1 MTASPYHI
9 NDDMTNTSPTP
20 LVTVIVAV
28 FNGVTTLQH
37 CIDSVIQQS
46 YPNKEL
52 IIIDGGSK
60 DGTVDLLKKN
70 NDSINYW
77 ISEPDHGI
85 YNAWNK
91 ALMHAKGEW
100 ICFLGADDYFW
111 NDLVLERMTAEL
123 VKVPAEISVAYGQVM
138 LINEAGESLY
148 PVGNPWEII
157 KGKFMQVMCIPHQG
171 TMHRRSLFER
181 NGIFDESF
189 RVGGDYEFLLRE
201 LKSAEAVF
209 IPSIVVA
216 GMRLGGISST
226 PANSIEMLRDFRRA
240 QLMHGQRMP
249 SFKWMM
255 ALSKVYLR
263 LVLWRMLGE
272 KSARKA
278 LDFARRIVGLPKYWT
293 RS

>member
-1 MTASPYHI
+1 
-9 NDDMTNTSPTP
+9 MTNTASTP

-28 FNGVTTLQH
+28 FNGVATLQQ
-37 CIDSVIQQS
+37 CIDSVTQQS
-46 YPNKEL
+46 YPNIEL

-60 DGTVDLLKKN
+60 DGTVEILAAN
-70 NDSINYW
+70 GDSIDYW
-77 ISEPDHGI
+77 ISEPDSGI
-85 YNAWNK
+85 FNAWNK
-91 ALMHAKGEW
+91 ALMHTKGEW

-111 NDLVLERMTAEL
+111 NDHVLERMATEL
-123 VKVPAEISVAYGQVM
+123 VKVPAEISVVYGQVM

-181 NGIFDESF
+181 NGIFDDSF

-201 LKSAEAVF
+201 LKSFEAVF
-209 IPSIVVA
+209 IPDIVVA
-216 GMRLGGISST
+216 GMRLGGISSA
-226 PANSIEMLRDFRRA
+226 PENSIEMLRDFRRA

-249 SFKWMM
+249 SFRWMM
-255 ALSKVYLR
+255 ALSRVYLR
-263 LVLWRMLGE
+263 LVLWHMLGE
-272 KSARKA
+272 KSARKV
-278 LDFARRIVGLPKYWT
+278 LDLARHIKGLPAYWT